1 MQRFEGGSRGA
12 DKFVVRFPGDMRSEV
27 ERAAVESD
35 TSMNTIVIR
44 ALRMYLHG
52 QERQE
57 LLLDALAKAT
67 ATAHETAQVTQEQ
80 QA

>member
-1 MQRFEGGSRGA
+1 MQRYEGGSRGA

-27 ERAAVESD
+27 ERAAVQSD

-44 ALRMYLHG
+44 DLRLYLHG

-57 LLLDALAKAT
+57 LLLDALANAAT
-67 ATAHETAQVTQEQ
+67 QRPASAEQEQ

>member
-1 MQRFEGGSRGA
+1 MQRYEGGSRGA

-27 ERAAVESD
+27 ERAAADSD

-44 ALRMYLHG
+44 ALRLYLHG

-57 LLLDALAKAT
+57 LLLDALAKA
-67 ATAHETAQVTQEQ
+67 AKAEQEQ